1 MARGATPLPFPHTQ
15 LHALHAITIA
25 TPLNQNFSTFSN
37 RPTIDVKASYRI
49 ASPRLKD
56 TQESADGSEVKDRKI
71 HKDQGRCAGDDIFK
85 GVGEKRDRE
94 LVPFATSHLI
104 ARTYLRASGGNLH
117 SERDSFFKAEV
128 R

>member
-1 MARGATPLPFPHTQ
+1 MDQQTDRWT
-15 LHALHAITIA
+15 
-25 TPLNQNFSTFSN
+25 
-37 RPTIDVKASYRI
+37 DKASYRI

-56 TQESADGSEVKDRKI
+56 TQESAADGLEIKDRKI

-117 SERDSFFKAEV
+117 SERESFFKAEV